1 MIAGSE
7 AVVRAPNSVVLVGDA
22 AGEPPKSMSGSLVS
36 ATSSCVAVGT
46 MSEADGETTIR
57 IVDEAHTPDKRGQLA
72 FQGSLKL
79 PSNRLTIASVL
90 DETYLERPV
99 AGPSVPIKIWVN
111 DAEEPDEICVVIG

>member
-1 MIAGSE
+1 MIAW
-7 AVVRAPNSVVLVGDA
+7 ATVVRAPNSVVLVGDP
-22 AGEPPKSMSGSLVS
+22 AGEPPESMGGSLVS

-57 IVDEAHTPDKRGQLA
+57 IVDEAYTQDKLGQLA
-72 FQGSLKL
+72 FHGSLQL

-99 AGPSVPIKIWVN
+99 AGPSVPLQIWVN
-111 DAEEPDEICVVIG
+111 DAEEPDKICVVIG